1 MTNPTDQEVIRE
13 FVDRPRRYLNAG
25 GLLELFWGLWMLGA
39 SLLVVVGRSA
49 PRAWHG
55 AFVIGLVAWP
65 ALVGIGMRVVRRSVI
80 YRRTGSVQYRRPP
93 LKPREYLLAGAAIAG
108 FAFLSAW
115 YGGSF
120 LVPAVIATFL
130 PAMYA
135 ALSRLDRI
143 WKWAILVAMA
153 ASPLVLRWA
162 SPMAWIGLLGL
173 LWTISGA
180 PTFWLYLRGSRA
192 LKEDKE

>member
-1 MTNPTDQEVIRE
+1 MELYWGIW
-13 FVDRPRRYLNAG
+13 
-25 GLLELFWGLWMLGA
+25 LLGS
-39 SLLVVVGRSA
+39 SLLAGTSRLS
-49 PRAWHG
+49 PRAWRP
-55 AFVIGLVAWP
+55 AFVIGVVAWP
-65 ALVGIGMRVVRRSVI
+65 AVVGIGMRVVRRSVI

-93 LKPREYLLAGAAIAG
+93 LKPREYLLAGAAMAG

-120 LVPAVIATFL
+120 LVPAVIATLL

-143 WKWAILVAMA
+143 WKWAILAAMA
-153 ASPLVLRWA
+153 ASPLLLRWA
-162 SPMAWIGLLGL
+162 APMAWVGLLGL

-180 PTFWLYLRGSRA
+180 VTFWQYLCGSLA
-192 LKEDKE
+192 LKEEKE